1 MDGADAGRAGELSCI
16 SIDLLHIRRACPG
29 GFFLLELGAGHGLS
43 LPLSDRRKIKRKGDV
58 MSGQAQRVSI
68 IPSADPGGDPA
79 VAFLSVSKSFGR
91 GRGAIQALDGLSLS
105 IPRGVVYGLLG
116 PNGAGKSTLL
126 RILAG
131 LLRPDRGEIRVFG
144 EPAGPAQRRRLGML
158 IESPSF
164 YPFLTAREHLQ
175 MLARSTGTLALVEP
189 VLRRIGLEKAADKAV
204 SGFSL
209 GMKQRLGIG
218 CTLIGQPD
226 ALVLDEPTN
235 GLDPDGIL
243 EMRALIDD
251 LAHRD
256 GLTVLLS
263 SHLLDEVERV
273 CDRVAILQRGTLVAE
288 GAVADLLDRDGRFW
302 LKVDAPDAVLVRLGD
317 VAEEA
322 DGGVYVRIERAEVP
336 ELILSLANAGVRIHE
351 AKWIKP
357 DLETVFLSETREVRS

>member
-1 MDGADAGRAGELSCI
+1 MPRSPTD
-16 SIDLLHIRRACPG
+16 HPG
-29 GFFLLELGAGHGLS
+29 G
-43 LPLSDRRKIKRKGDV
+43 K
-58 MSGQAQRVSI
+58 
-68 IPSADPGGDPA
+68 PA
-79 VAFLSVSKSFGR
+79 IAFVSVSKGFGR
-91 GRGAIQALDGLSLS
+91 GGAAVQALDGLSLS
-105 IPRGVVYGLLG
+105 IPRGAVYGLLG

-131 LLRPDRGEIRVFG
+131 LLRADQGEVLIFG
-144 EPAGPAQRRRLGML
+144 EPATPAHRRRLGML
-158 IESPSF
+158 IEAPSF

-175 MLARSTGTLALVEP
+175 MLARSTGTLSLVEP
-189 VLRRIGLEKAADKAV
+189 VLKRIDLEKAADKAV

-218 CTLIGQPD
+218 CALIGKPE
-226 ALVLDEPTN
+226 AIVLDEPTN

-243 EMRALIDD
+243 EMRALIHE

-273 CDRVAILQRGTLVAE
+273 CDRVAILQRGVIVAE

-302 LKVDAPDAVLVRLGD
+302 LKVDAPDAVLTQFGSRV
-317 VAEEA
+317 EA
-322 DGGVYVRIERAEVP
+322 GDGGVYVRVERAEVP
-336 ELILSLANAGVRIHE
+336 ELIQTLVQAGIRIHE

-357 DLETVFLSETREVRS
+357 DLETVFLSQTREVRT

>member
-1 MDGADAGRAGELSCI
+1 MG
-16 SIDLLHIRRACPG
+16 
-29 GFFLLELGAGHGLS
+29 
-43 LPLSDRRKIKRKGDV
+43 
-58 MSGQAQRVSI
+58 
-68 IPSADPGGDPA
+68 
-79 VAFLSVSKSFGR
+79 
-91 GRGAIQALDGLSLS
+91 
-105 IPRGVVYGLLG
+105 
-116 PNGAGKSTLL
+116 
-126 RILAG
+126 
-131 LLRPDRGEIRVFG
+131 
-144 EPAGPAQRRRLGML
+144 
-158 IESPSF
+158 
-164 YPFLTAREHLQ
+164 TA
-175 MLARSTGTLALVEP
+175 TLVEP
-189 VLRRIGLEKAADKAV
+189 ILRRIGLGKAADKAV

-218 CTLIGQPD
+218 CALIGQPD

-302 LKVDAPDAVLVRLGD
+302 LKVDAPDAVLARLGD
-317 VAEEA
+317 VGEEA
-322 DGGVYVRIERAEVP
+322 DGGVHVRIERTEVP
-336 ELILSLANAGVRIHE
+336 ELILSLANSGVRIHE

-357 DLETVFLSETREVRS
+357 DLETVFLSETREARS

>member
-1 MDGADAGRAGELSCI
+1 
-16 SIDLLHIRRACPG
+16 
-29 GFFLLELGAGHGLS
+29 
-43 LPLSDRRKIKRKGDV
+43 
-58 MSGQAQRVSI
+58 MSVQAQRVST
-68 IPSADPGGDPA
+68 IPLGAQGHDPA
-79 VAFLSVSKSFGR
+79 IAFLSVSKGFGR
-91 GRGAIQALDGLSLS
+91 GSGAIQALDGLSLS
-105 IPRGVVYGLLG
+105 IPQGVVYGLLG

-131 LLRPDRGEIRVFG
+131 LVRPDRGEIRIFG
-144 EPAGPAQRRRLGML
+144 EPAGPAQRSRLGVL
-158 IESPSF
+158 IEAPSI

-175 MLARSTGTLALVEP
+175 MLSRATGTLSLVEP
-189 VLRRIGLEKAADKAV
+189 VLRRIGLDKSADKAV

-218 CTLIGQPD
+218 CALIGQPE

-243 EMRALIDD
+243 EMRALIDE

-302 LKVDAPDAVLVRLGD
+302 LKVDQPDAVLARLGD
-317 VAEEA
+317 EAEEA
-322 DGGVYVRIERAEVP
+322 DGGVYVRIERTEVP

-357 DLETVFLSETREVRS
+357 DLETVFLSETREVRP